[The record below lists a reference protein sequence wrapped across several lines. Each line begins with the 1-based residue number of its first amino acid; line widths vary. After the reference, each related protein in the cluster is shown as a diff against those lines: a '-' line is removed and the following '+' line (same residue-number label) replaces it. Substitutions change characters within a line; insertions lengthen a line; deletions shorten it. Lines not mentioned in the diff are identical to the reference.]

1 VTGGTLENVLA
12 EARRLLDLARSAD
25 VPLHLL
31 GGAAVRLR
39 APEVP
44 PSLDRVC
51 KDIDFVVRRNAG
63 KDAAR
68 LLRDAAY
75 EPDVA
80 FNAMNGRDRLL
91 FHDPGR
97 GRQVDVF
104 VDAFSMCHQIPLGGR
119 LDGPAGTVPL
129 AELLLTKLQ
138 IVELNEK
145 DARDTVLLLHGHP
158 LSEDDDGI
166 NQARVADLCAHDW
179 GLWRTITRNLE
190 RCGDLLAGY
199 DLPPADAR
207 RIAASLEALLARID
221 AEPKARGWRLRAKV
235 GERRR
240 WYELPEEVA

>member
-1 VTGGTLENVLA
+1 VSSATLDNVLE
-12 EARRLLDLARSAD
+12 EARRLLSLAHAAD

-68 LLRDAAY
+68 LLREAAY

-80 FNAMNGRDRLL
+80 FNAMNGRERLL
-91 FHDPGR
+91 FHDPAR
-97 GRQVDVF
+97 ARQVDVF
-104 VDAFSMCHQIPLGGR
+104 VDSFQMCHQIPLAGR
-119 LDGPAGTVPL
+119 LDGPGGTVPL

-158 LSEDDDGI
+158 LTDDDEGI
-166 NQARVADLCAHDW
+166 NQVRIAELCAQDW

-190 RCGDLLAGY
+190 RCRDMLAEY
-199 DLPPADAR
+199 DLPAEDAQ
-207 RIAASLEALLARID
+207 RIAASLDALLERIE
-221 AEPKARGWRLRAKV
+221 AQPKARGWRIRAKV

-240 WYELPEEVA
+240 WYALPEEVA

>member
-1 VTGGTLENVLA
+1 MSGATLEDVLE
-12 EARRLLDLARSAD
+12 EARRLLSLADAAD

-39 APEVP
+39 APEIP
-44 PSLDRVC
+44 PSLDREC
-51 KDIDFVVRRNAG
+51 KDIDFVVRRSAG
-63 KDAAR
+63 KGAAR
-68 LLRDAAY
+68 LLREADY

-91 FHDPGR
+91 FHDPAR
-97 GRQVDVF
+97 ARQIDVF
-104 VDAFSMCHQIPLGGR
+104 VDSFRMCHRIPLGGR
-119 LDGPAGTVPL
+119 LDGRSGTVPL

-158 LSEDDDGI
+158 LTDDDSGI
-166 NQARVADLCAHDW
+166 NQVRIAELCAQDW

-190 RCGDLLAGY
+190 RCREMLAEY
-199 DLPPADAR
+199 ELPADDAR
-207 RIAASLEALLARID
+207 RIADALDALLARIE
-221 AEPKARGWRLRAKV
+221 AQPKARGWRLRAKV